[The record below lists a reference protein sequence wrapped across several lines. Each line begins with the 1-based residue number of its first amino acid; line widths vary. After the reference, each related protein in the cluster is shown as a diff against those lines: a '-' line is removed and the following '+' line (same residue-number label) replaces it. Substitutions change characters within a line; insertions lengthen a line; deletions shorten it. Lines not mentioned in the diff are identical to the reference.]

1 MNFLKKLALGLTVA
15 GSALAFA
22 PSASA
27 ATICSGCNYIDSAAA
42 TFLGVHNPNTG
53 DLSTYTNSGLD
64 FTTPTAFTNYW
75 LFQIDPSG
83 MAAVDSTFIPNA
95 NVTGFNV
102 RLFFVSAFSCISPL
116 STPSTSGGAC
126 SSFTYNPAD
135 VLATGENVTVG
146 SSRIS
151 AISFL
156 PLASGMYMF
165 EITGT
170 AGASIAADN
179 GYSGNLTTT
188 RRVPEPA
195 TLALLAVGLMGA
207 GFAARRRK

>member
-1 MNFLKKLALGLTVA
+1 MNLLKKLALGLTVA

-27 ATICSGCNYIDSAAA
+27 ATICSGCNYNESAAG

-64 FTTPTAFTNYW
+64 FGTPTAFTNYW

-83 MAAVDSTFIPNA
+83 LAAVDSTFIPNA
-95 NVTGFNV
+95 NVTAFNV
-102 RLFFVSAFSCISPL
+102 RLFFVSAFSCTSPL
-116 STPSTSGGAC
+116 STPSSTPGAC
-126 SSFTYNPAD
+126 SSFTYDSSA
-135 VLATGENVTVG
+135 VLATGENITVG

-170 AGASIAADN
+170 AGKAIDADN

>member
-27 ATICSGCNYIDSAAA
+27 ATICSGCNYIDSAAG

-53 DLSTYTNSGLD
+53 DLSTYTNSGVD
-64 FTTPTAFTNYW
+64 FATPTPFTNYW
-75 LFQIDPSG
+75 LFQIDPAG
-83 MAAVDSTFIPNA
+83 LAAIDSTFIPDA

-102 RLFFVSAFSCISPL
+102 RLFFVSAFSCTSPL
-116 STPSTSGGAC
+116 SASTPGSC
-126 SSFTYNPAD
+126 SSFTYDSSAA
-135 VLATGENVTVG
+135 LATGSNLTVG

>member
-1 MNFLKKLALGLTVA
+1 MNLLKKLALALTVS
-15 GSALAFA
+15 GSALAFSPA
-22 PSASA
+22 ASA
-27 ATICSGCNYIDSAAA
+27 ATICSGCNYIDSAAG
-42 TFLGVHNPNTG
+42 TFLGVHNPNNG

-64 FTTPTAFTNYW
+64 FATPTAFTNYW

-102 RLFFVSAFSCISPL
+102 RLFFVSAFSCTSPL
-116 STPSTSGGAC
+116 SASTPGSC
-126 SSFTYNPAD
+126 DSFSYNAAD
-135 VLATGENVTVG
+135 VLATGTNATIG

-170 AGASIAADN
+170 AGAAIAADN

-188 RRVPEPA
+188 RCVPEPA